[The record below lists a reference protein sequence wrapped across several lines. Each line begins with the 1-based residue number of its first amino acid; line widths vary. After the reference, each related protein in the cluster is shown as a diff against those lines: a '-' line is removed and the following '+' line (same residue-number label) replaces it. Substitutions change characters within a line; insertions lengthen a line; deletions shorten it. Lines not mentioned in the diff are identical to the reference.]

1 MESNDLRTRLIDAA
15 AAGEIIRVVYHRGSQ
30 PGTVR
35 EIAPLDVRD
44 DEVRA
49 RDIAAGIDKTFRL
62 AHLQLA
68 DPDTSAPVYD
78 PTLPIEDSRTLGAA
92 LQPYITELHGLG
104 WHVESADTSISV
116 HRFFKNGKRRKGAD
130 VAILFNEFSI
140 DAWDD
145 GNGWRE
151 EAVKSTRPYYV
162 SSPSFDRARTFARL
176 APAFALFLEE
186 ARRLAPGQR
195 S

>member
-35 EIAPLDVRD
+35 EIAPLDVSD

-49 RDIAAGIDKTFRL
+49 RDVAAGIDKTFRL
-62 AHLQLA
+62 AHLQMA
-68 DPDTSAPVYD
+68 GPDTSAPAYD
-78 PTLPIEDSRTLGAA
+78 TTPSEESRTLGNA
-92 LQPYITELHGLG
+92 LEPCIAELQGLG
-104 WHVESADTSISV
+104 WHVELADTSISV

-130 VAILFNEFSI
+130 VAILFNEFLI
-140 DAWDD
+140 DVWDD
-145 GNGWRE
+145 GNGLRE

>member
-1 MESNDLRTRLIDAA
+1 MASNHLRTRLLDAA

-35 EIAPLDVRD
+35 EIAPLEVSD

-49 RDIAAGIDKTFRL
+49 RDVAAGIDKTFRL
-62 AHLQLA
+62 SHLQLA
-68 DPDTSAPVYD
+68 GPDTTAPAYD
-78 PTLPIEDSRTLGAA
+78 PTPREDSRTLGNA
-92 LQPYITELHGLG
+92 LEPYVAELQGLG
-104 WHVESADTSISV
+104 WHVELADTSISV

-145 GNGWRE
+145 GNGLQE

-176 APAFALFLEE
+176 APAFSLFLEE

>member
-30 PGTVR
+30 PGTLR
-35 EIAPLDVRD
+35 EIAPLDVSD

-49 RDIAAGIDKTFRL
+49 RDVAAGIDKTFRL

-68 DPDTSAPVYD
+68 GPDTSAPAYD
-78 PTLPIEDSRTLGAA
+78 PTSPEDNRTLGNA
-92 LQPYITELHGLG
+92 LEPYIAELQGLG
-104 WHVESADTSISV
+104 WHVELADNSISV

-140 DAWDD
+140 DTWDD
-145 GNGWRE
+145 GNGLRE

-162 SSPSFDRARTFARL
+162 SSPNFDRARTFARL
-176 APAFALFLEE
+176 APALALFLEV
-186 ARRLAPGQR
+186 ARRLAPEQR

>member
-15 AAGEIIRVVYHRGSQ
+15 AAGEIIHVVYHRGSQ

-35 EIAPLDVRD
+35 EIAPFDVGD
-44 DEVRA
+44 DEVKA
-49 RDIAAGIDKTFRL
+49 RDVAAGIDKTFRL

-68 DPDTSAPVYD
+68 GPDTSAPAYH
-78 PTLPIEDSRTLGAA
+78 PTPREDSRTLGSAVE
-92 LQPYITELHGLG
+92 PYIAELQGLG

-140 DAWDD
+140 DGWDD
-145 GNGWRE
+145 GNGLRE

-162 SSPSFDRARTFARL
+162 SSPTFDRARTFARL
-176 APAFALFLEE
+176 GPAFALFLEE

-195 S
+195 L

>member
-1 MESNDLRTRLIDAA
+1 MNDDARARLAA
-15 AAGEIIRVVYHRGSQ
+15 AASAGEIIRVVYHRGSQ

-35 EIAPLDVRD
+35 EIAPMAIID

-49 RDIAAGIDKTFRL
+49 RDIAAGIDKSFKL
-62 AHLQLA
+62 AYLDLA
-68 DPDTSAPVYD
+68 GPQTSGPAYD
-78 PTLPIEDSRTLGAA
+78 PTPAAEDTRTLGAA
-92 LQPYITELHGLG
+92 LEPHLAELRALG
-104 WHVESADTSISV
+104 WRVESADISTSV
-116 HRFFKNGKRRKGAD
+116 HRYFKNGKPRKGAD

-162 SSPSFDRARTFARL
+162 SSPTFERARTFAHL
-176 APAFALFLEE
+176 SPAVELFLEE
-186 ARRLAPGQR
+186 ARKLAPGSR
-195 S
+195 P

>member
-1 MESNDLRTRLIDAA
+1 MEINDLRTRLIDAA

-35 EIAPLDVRD
+35 EIAPLDVSD

-49 RDIAAGIDKTFRL
+49 RDVAAGIDKTFRL
-62 AHLQLA
+62 EHIQLA
-68 DPDTSAPVYD
+68 DPDTRAPAYD
-78 PTLPIEDSRTLGAA
+78 PTPHEDGRTLGNA
-92 LQPYITELHGLG
+92 LEPYIAELQGLG
-104 WHVESADTSISV
+104 WHVELADTSISV

-130 VAILFNEFSI
+130 VAILFNEFTI

-145 GNGWRE
+145 GSGLQE

-162 SSPSFDRARTFARL
+162 SSPSSDRARTFARL

-186 ARRLAPGQR
+186 ARRLAPRQR